1 MDDSGRP
8 ELFYRMSAVISRF
21 LSPLTKS
28 RVLSSSRVPA
38 VNDRHSQGSF
48 VLVLLLLAS
57 PAAAGVRPLTPG
69 GADHI
74 PIELAAGKHWL
85 VSVEQD
91 GIDAVV
97 EVKDPRGRSVL
108 AVDSPLGR
116 EGTETLLLTPKTTG
130 RYGVEVRCEEK
141 GAPAGRYEIRLQE
154 LPATAPA
161 DRLRLRAEAAMTDAG
176 RLYRQRTAAARKE
189 AQARLGEALKDFRT
203 LGDQRRQAET
213 LWTLGRLLEELDA
226 SREAAERYQQAL
238 ALFRALDDGP
248 GMAATLDGLGVAY
261 NSLGENPRAQGYLEE
276 ALTLRRRLGQPEAGT
291 RNDLCLVLQRQ
302 GRFRAAGA
310 CYETALALARELKDR
325 ALEATVLN
333 NLGGIDQNLGEP
345 AGAIAHFQQAL
356 ELQRALGNELGEG
369 ATLNNLGFYDQGLG
383 EVEEALLHYGSALA
397 IFERLG
403 NRSWQARTLNNIGF
417 AYLALG
423 ELERARSYL
432 LRALPLRRAVGDK
445 SGEAVT
451 LRNLGRAALGLG
463 QPVQAL
469 AFLRR
474 ALENSLALSD
484 RRGAATAHKL
494 LGEIEVAQDR
504 FTNARSDLELALA
517 SQRQMGGRQEE
528 AEVLTLL
535 SGVHRALGE
544 LPKAEA
550 LAGQA
555 LALHR
560 AVRNPLGE
568 IAALTALARAE
579 RAQGRPAAV
588 ADNLR
593 TALAALENLHG
604 HLGDPNQKAAFL
616 ASQREVYEL
625 YVETLMEL
633 HRRAPAAGHD
643 RAALEASERAHSRS
657 LLALLEGAGAGL
669 GRRVE
674 PALRKRLRDAER
686 RFAAKTSLQLQV
698 LGRDHSA
705 EAARAAEQ
713 DLYGALTELDN
724 ARAELRRQDPRYAA
738 LAGEE
743 TLAAPAIR
751 ALLDDDTVL
760 LEFLLGEDRS
770 FLWWVTPASVTAF
783 ELPSGER
790 ITRLAEEVYRRV
802 SDAQGSAAAT
812 REALGALGRMLL
824 GPVADRLRDQRL
836 VIIAD
841 GALHLVPFA
850 ALTLGGEPVIS
861 RHEVVNLPSASVLAL
876 QRRELAAPFP
886 ATPRVAVFADPA
898 LGAQDRLPM
907 TRLEAESIAAQVP
920 ADRLLLALGSDARR
934 ERVVDGELKTYQI
947 LHFATHG
954 FLNPQ
959 TPELSGLMLSR
970 VDAAGAEIDGFL
982 GLYDVASLD
991 LSAQLVV
998 LSGCHTALGKQ
1009 VRGEGLVGLSRGF
1022 LYAGVPRVVS
1032 SLWQVRDRATAELMA
1047 RFYRGM
1053 LGEGSTPAA
1062 ALRAA
1067 QLALRQERRWRD
1079 PFFWAAFTLQGDW
1092 R

>member
-1 MDDSGRP
+1 
-8 ELFYRMSAVISRF
+8 LA
-21 LSPLTKS
+21 
-28 RVLSSSRVPA
+28 A
-38 VNDRHSQGSF
+38 
-48 VLVLLLLAS
+48 LLLAI

-69 GADHI
+69 GADLV
-74 PIELAAGKHWL
+74 PVELAAGKHWL
-85 VSVEQD
+85 ISVEQA

-97 EVKDPRGRSVL
+97 AVKDPRGRSVL

-116 EGTETLLLTPKTTG
+116 EGTETLLLTPKTAG

-141 GAPAGRYEIRLQE
+141 GAPAGRYEIHLQE
-154 LPATAPA
+154 LPAATAA
-161 DRLRLRAEAAMTDAG
+161 DRLRLRAEAAVTDAG

-189 AQARLGEALKDFRT
+189 AQARLGAAREDFRA
-203 LGDQRRQAET
+203 LGDERRQAET
-213 LWTLGRLLEELDA
+213 LWTLARLLEELDG

-238 ALFRALDDGP
+238 ALFRAVDDGP
-248 GMAATLDGLGVAY
+248 GMAATLDGLGMASS
-261 NSLGENPRAQGYLEE
+261 SLGENPRAQGYLEE
-276 ALTLRRRLGQPEAGT
+276 ALALRRRLGQPEAGT

-369 ATLNNLGFYDQGLG
+369 AILNNLGFYDQGLG
-383 EVEEALLHYGSALA
+383 EVEEALLQYGSALA

-432 LRALPLRRAVGDK
+432 LRALPLRRAVGDR

-494 LGEIEVAQDR
+494 LGEIAAAQGR
-504 FTNARSDLELALA
+504 FTDARGDLELALA

-535 SGVHRALGE
+535 SGVHRGLGE
-544 LPKAEA
+544 LPVAEA

-568 IAALTALARAE
+568 IAALTALARTE
-579 RAQGRPAAV
+579 RAQGRFAAV
-588 ADNLR
+588 ADHLR
-593 TALAALENLHG
+593 TALAALESLHG
-604 HLGDPNQKAAFL
+604 HLGDPDQKAAFL

-633 HRRAPAAGHD
+633 HRRTPTAGHD

-657 LLALLEGAGAGL
+657 LLALLEEAGAGL

-674 PALRKRLRDAER
+674 PALRKRLRDARR

-698 LGRDHSA
+698 LGRDCSA
-705 EAARAAEQ
+705 EEARTAEQ

-724 ARAELRRQDPRYAA
+724 ARAELRRQDPRYAKLEGA
-738 LAGEE
+738 E
-743 TLAAPAIR
+743 TLEASAIR

-770 FLWWVTPASVTAF
+770 FLWWVTPSSVTAF

-790 ITRLAEEVYRRV
+790 ITRLAEEVYRGV

-812 REALGALGRMLL
+812 RGALGALGRMLL
-824 GPVADRLRDQRL
+824 GPVADRLRGQRL
-836 VIIAD
+836 VIVAD

-850 ALTLGGEPVIS
+850 ALTLPGGEPVIS

-876 QRRELAAPFP
+876 QRREPAAPSP
-886 ATPRVAVFADPA
+886 AAPTVAVFADPA
-898 LGAQDRLPM
+898 LDARDRLPM
-907 TRLEAESIAAQVP
+907 TRLEAKSIAAQVP
-920 ADRLLLALGSDARR
+920 AERLLLALGSDARR
-934 ERVVDGELKTYQI
+934 ERVVDGELKPYQI

-954 FLNPQ
+954 VLNPQ

-991 LSAQLVV
+991 LSARLVV

-1022 LYAGVPRVVS
+1022 LYAGVPRVVA

-1067 QLALRQERRWRD
+1067 QLAVRQERRWRD
-1079 PFFWAAFTLQGDW
+1079 PYFWAAFTLQGDW